1 MAEQLIALTLA
12 SQAVKFH
19 RVKACG
25 PSGSQ
30 TLKLARTRRG
40 SSTTE
45 DLRDVIH
52 RSDRLGI
59 EISPGDSGP
68 AEAVAVQESMGGL
81 QRTARAPIA
90 LPLSAGAWW
99 LVATVLFSLLLY
111 YFVGIDQGAASVFG
125 RDMHIHE
132 LMHDGRHFAS
142 FPCH

>member
-1 MAEQLIALTLA
+1 
-12 SQAVKFH
+12 
-19 RVKACG
+19 
-25 PSGSQ
+25 
-30 TLKLARTRRG
+30 LKLARTRRG

-45 DLRDVIH
+45 ELRDVIH